1 MAGLIKADD
10 PARLVVFGGPSAR
23 PVMFARLP
31 FLAAADDIDVLVISE
46 GEETFLE
53 LVTLEHCTPSALRA
67 ALSSATARPRG
78 ATARRS

>member
-1 MAGLIKADD
+1 VAGLIKADD

-31 FLAAADDIDVLVISE
+31 FLAADDIDVLVISE